1 MKTIFR
7 RSLIA
12 IDLGAA
18 RTRIYIDGKLVLEE
32 PSAITVNKKN
42 GKVVY
47 SGQDVFVLRESP
59 SSSYYKTYRVKD
71 NPEDL
76 WVIRMMLQSFMR
88 RVRWRHLIWR
98 PVIAFAIDL
107 DTTEEVKEALRNM
120 AF

>member
-1 MKTIFR
+1 MKTFFR

-47 SGQDVFVLRESP
+47 SGQEVFVLREYP
-59 SSSYYKTYRVKD
+59 PYYETYRVKD

-76 WVIRMMLQSFMR
+76 WVIRKMLQSFMR

-107 DTTEEVKEALRNM
+107 DTTEEMKDALRNM
-120 AF
+120 RF